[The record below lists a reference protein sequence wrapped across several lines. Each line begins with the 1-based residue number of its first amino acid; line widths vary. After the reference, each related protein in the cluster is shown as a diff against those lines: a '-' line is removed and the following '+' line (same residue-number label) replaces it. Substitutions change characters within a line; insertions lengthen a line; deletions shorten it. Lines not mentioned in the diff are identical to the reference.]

1 MRGEKIGGYFPRI
14 GFLCYELSIDLLT
27 SGKIEF
33 PEIGWNTG
41 GDRGTQSGRVEL
53 EETIKVNE
61 TLRART
67 QRGKQMVIASMD
79 AHPCQQLIAVGRFE
93 EEARLL

>member
-1 MRGEKIGGYFPRI
+1 MRDEKIGGYFPRI
-14 GFLCYELSIDLLT
+14 GFLCYSIDLLT

-61 TLRART
+61 TLCART

-79 AHPCQQLIAVGRFE
+79 AHPCQQLIAAGRFE